1 MARRGTLTALQAAL
15 AGIGG
20 AAGGYVQQEEL
31 KRKRQEE
38 ERQRGQQ
45 EFLTRFSLTQA
56 GARPR
61 QAPVPGAPEVPGA
74 PKPSDYQTIGT
85 FGGVEYEALTPEAKA
100 LQGRQE
106 RAADIETEIGARTT
120 AEAKRW
126 ESAKPQVVAALE
138 KIDKRYLPEGIRE
151 MALAGGFGMDPSKAV
166 QTAFEIANQNRRTDL
181 EQSRTGA
188 GQTVAS
194 IRKDIN
200 DKVAQF
206 RSSVMRMEVD
216 VPDPD
221 RIGRTM
227 KVRLKPAEQKQMI
240 DEYRRGLEQDYG
252 LTTSAPDTARGGGS
266 RMSFEA
272 PTGAPSQSNIG
283 TILDRTTTYGAEG
296 PPSPLTWQ
304 SRSGK
309 TYKF

>member
-1 MARRGTLTALQAAL
+1 MTALQAAL

-31 KRKRQEE
+31 KRKRMEE
-38 ERQRGQQ
+38 ERERAQQ

-100 LQGRQE
+100 LQARQE
-106 RAADIETEIGARTT
+106 RAADIETDISARTT
-120 AEAKRW
+120 AETKRW
-126 ESAKPQVVAALE
+126 ESAKPQVAAALE
-138 KIDKRYLPEGIRE
+138 KIDRRYLPEGIRE
-151 MALAGGFGMDPSKAV
+151 MALAGGFGMDPGKAV

-181 EQSRTGA
+181 EQSRAGT
-188 GQTVAS
+188 GQTVAA

-206 RSSVMRMEVD
+206 RASVMRMELD
-216 VPDPD
+216 VPDPN
-221 RIGRTM
+221 RVGRTM
-227 KVRLKPAEQKQMI
+227 KVRLKPAEQQQMI
-240 DEYRRGLEQDYG
+240 EEYRRGLNQDYG
-252 LTTSAPDTARGGGS
+252 LTSPTPDTTGGGGM

-272 PTGAPSQSNIG
+272 PTGGTPRNNIG
-283 TILDRTTTYGAEG
+283 TILDRTTAFGAEG
-296 PPSPLTWQ
+296 PTSPMTWQ
-304 SRSGK
+304 SSSGK
-309 TYKF
+309 TYKFE